1 MENKKAFLL
10 YLDYEDN
17 LKELTD
23 EELGQLLRA
32 IFKYERTREEPQ
44 NLGLLVKV
52 AFGFIKGNLNR
63 DREKY
68 DKRSETSAIN
78 GKKGGRPST
87 KKPNSK
93 PNEKPK
99 KPKKADIDIEI
110 GIDTVTDTDIDTE
123 TVVDSIS
130 YCEEQFGRTLSPVE
144 YQLIADWHEWFT
156 DDVINYAIDKTIRNG
171 ARALSYTEAIINS
184 WHDKGFKTL
193 RECELEKKS
202 KEDKPDWYGKNI
214 EEEQASEEEIKK
226 LEKVLNGNKEV

>member
-68 DKRSETSAIN
+68 DKLLIVEQWERKSGQDLRSFL
-78 GKKGGRPST
+78 
-87 KKPNSK
+87 
-93 PNEKPK
+93 
-99 KPKKADIDIEI
+99 
-110 GIDTVTDTDIDTE
+110 
-123 TVVDSIS
+123 SI
-130 YCEEQFGRTLSPVE
+130 
-144 YQLIADWHEWFT
+144 
-156 DDVINYAIDKTIRNG
+156 
-171 ARALSYTEAIINS
+171 
-184 WHDKGFKTL
+184 
-193 RECELEKKS
+193 
-202 KEDKPDWYGKNI
+202 
-214 EEEQASEEEIKK
+214 
-226 LEKVLNGNKEV
+226 